1 MKKVGTLLFF
11 LVACILLAL
20 WSPWI
25 GWNLDLSRLIGVE
38 KPDSIASL
46 QVFSL
51 SGEIEVLID
60 GVVVGNANVEN
71 SPYIIDRVNPG
82 ERLLTLRK
90 QSDIKNSYWSFS
102 KLLNFIEGTSVAV
115 TFNLGPE
122 ELFSE
127 GHIVYAV
134 EKKDKNSDSTV
145 NINVSAE
152 NATVLLD
159 NIAAQQ
165 ITSKTFTE
173 RLNFDSQHKVSI
185 SKKGFENLEFTILPD
200 SQEDR
205 NRLKDF
211 NINIEAYLLTQP
223 VEVETK

>member
-1 MKKVGTLLFF
+1 MKKIGTILFF

-25 GWNLDLSRLIGVE
+25 GWNLDFSRLVGVE
-38 KPDSIASL
+38 KPESIASL

-51 SGEIEVLID
+51 SGEVEILID
-60 GVVVGNANVEN
+60 GVSSGNASVEN
-71 SPYIIDRVNPG
+71 SPFVVDRVNPG

-90 QSDIKNSYWSFS
+90 KSDTKNAYWSFS

-134 EKKDKNSDSTV
+134 DKKDKDADSV
-145 NINVSAE
+145 ININVNAE
-152 NATVLLD
+152 NAVVLLD
-159 NIAAQQ
+159 NISAQQ
-165 ITSKTFTE
+165 ITSQKFTE
-173 RLNFDSQHKVSI
+173 KLNFDSQHKISI

-205 NRLKDF
+205 NKLKDF
-211 NINIEAYLLTQP
+211 DINIDAYLLTQP